1 MTSGAQGSV
10 AIVVLG
16 HAGSFHLSDL
26 LAMVYVA
33 VRFLVEN
40 QLHPRF
46 PSGNATCRGGHVSS
60 TKRKG
65 NTMWKRMN
73 NARKAAQS
81 AVASTDR
88 QLGKVSRDRGH
99 ARHAHLVHRGIDHR
113 DLDFGVESL
122 ESRLLL
128 AGNINAVVTVGGD
141 LRVNGDSASNDVVI
155 HATGTAGE
163 LYLEGRNG
171 TTVNGQSSIT
181 LNGISDDI
189 RVRLRGG
196 DDQILLTGALDDG
209 STASAINFVDD
220 VIVNSGG
227 GDDIVYIDGVVDAGH
242 ISVVTGAGDD
252 AVGFFLTESESLYTA
267 TGGGNDV
274 VGFTGAN
281 VVERWTRVVTG
292 GGNDNVIVAGDSSG
306 FLSSRFGGVFTVG
319 LGGGSDMLAFDGG
332 RFEGGSIVNGG
343 PGFDTVQTSDPIH
356 DHPPIFI
363 GVNVTGQ
370 DVISVYAQ
378 ALSNQAI
385 DGLRLWATDGIG
397 QFFV

>member
-1 MTSGAQGSV
+1 
-10 AIVVLG
+10 
-16 HAGSFHLSDL
+16 
-26 LAMVYVA
+26 MVYVA
-33 VRFLVEN
+33 GRFLVEN
-40 QLHPRF
+40 RLHPRY
-46 PSGNATCRGGHVSS
+46 PSGNATGQVGHVSS
-60 TKRKG
+60 TKPEG
-65 NTMWKRMN
+65 NTMWKRIS
-73 NARKAAQS
+73 NAKELIRS
-81 AVASTDR
+81 VDAST
-88 QLGKVSRDRGH
+88 GKRSRGEWRDHGHTQRG
-99 ARHAHLVHRGIDHR
+99 VIDQR

-128 AGNINAVVTVGGD
+128 AGNINAVVTAGGD
-141 LRVNGDSASNDVVI
+141 LRVTGDSASNDVVI

-163 LYLEGRNG
+163 LYLEGLNG

-209 STASAINFVDD
+209 STASAIDFVDD
-220 VIVNSGG
+220 IIVNSGG
-227 GDDIVYIDGVVDAGH
+227 GDDIVYVDGVVDAGH
-242 ISVVTGAGDD
+242 ISVVTGSGDD
-252 AVGFFLTESESLYTA
+252 AVGFFLTRSESLYTA

-292 GGNDNVIVAGDSSG
+292 GGNDIVIVAGDSSG
-306 FLSSRFGGVFTVG
+306 FLSSRFGGVFSVG

-343 PGFDTVQTSDPIH
+343 PGIDTVQTSDPIH
-356 DHPPIFI
+356 DHPPVLV
-363 GVNVTGQ
+363 GVNVTGE
-370 DVISVYAQ
+370 DVVSVYAQ
-378 ALSNQAI
+378 ALSSQTAI

-397 QFFV
+397 QFFE